1 MKTTILSIALLALA
15 ACASA
20 PMTKEQHDAYAY
32 RACLGETANQQGV
45 VISPLTGQTDRTIAM
60 HECLYRRGVR
70 Q

>member
-1 MKTTILSIALLALA
+1 MKTLILSIALLALT

-32 RACLGETANQQGV
+32 RSCLGETANQQGV
-45 VISPLTGQTDRTIAM
+45 AISPLTGLNDRNVLM
-60 HECLYRRGVR
+60 HECLYRHGVR